1 MTQTTTTSLRAVMA
15 HVRRVNQL
23 SPHLTRV
30 TLHSPAFADLAYLGS
45 DQYIRLLLPTA
56 GQQQPR
62 LPLTDRWWPDML
74 AMPADERPILRNY
87 TVADLR
93 PGGAEMDVDFVRHG
107 DVGPATRWANRATA
121 GDAVGVIEQGVLHE
135 VRFDADEY
143 LIVGDETALPAAAGV
158 LLALPRPVT
167 ATALLEVPAPHD
179 RRELPSLADATV
191 RYLSR
196 LDPHAQPG
204 LLLPDA
210 VRDWRPTGNRVV
222 AWVAGEQS
230 MVKSVRRILVRAGL
244 PKADICFHGY
254 FKFGKA
260 QY

>member
-1 MTQTTTTSLRAVMA
+1 MNELT
-15 HVRRVNQL
+15 
-23 SPHLTRV
+23 PHLTRV
-30 TLHSPAFADLAYLGS
+30 TLHSPAFAELSYLGS
-45 DQYIRLLLPTA
+45 DQYLRLLLPTQ
-56 GQQQPR
+56 GQPEPR
-62 LPLTDRWWPDML
+62 LPLTDRWWPEML
-74 AMPADERPILRNY
+74 AMPAAERPILRNY

-93 PGGAEMDVDFVRHG
+93 PGAAEMDIDFVRHG
-107 DVGPATRWANRATA
+107 DAGPATRWVNRATT

-135 VRFDADEY
+135 VRTDADEY

-158 LLALPRPVT
+158 LLALPRTVT
-167 ATALLEVPAPHD
+167 ATALLEVPAPAD
-179 RRELPSLADATV
+179 RRDLPSLATTAV

-196 LDPHAQPG
+196 HDPHAQPG
-204 LLLPDA
+204 LLLADA
-210 VRDWRPTGNRVV
+210 VRDWRPSHDRVV

-254 FKFGKA
+254 FKFGSA

>member
-1 MTQTTTTSLRAVMA
+1 MA
-15 HVRRVNQL
+15 HVRRVNEL

-30 TLHSPAFADLAYLGS
+30 TLHSPGFAELSYLGS

-56 GQQQPR
+56 SQAEPR
-62 LPLTDRWWPDML
+62 LPLTDRWWPDMV

-93 PGGAEMDVDFVRHG
+93 PGVAEMDVDFVRHG
-107 DVGPATRWANRATA
+107 DAGPATRWVNRAGPGA
-121 GDAVGVIEQGVLHE
+121 AVGVIEQGVLHE
-135 VRFDADEY
+135 VRGDADEY

-158 LLALPRPVT
+158 LLALPRTVT
-167 ATALLEVPAPHD
+167 ATVLLEVPAPED
-179 RRELPSLADATV
+179 RRALASLAPANV
-191 RYLSR
+191 RYLPR
-196 LDPHAQPG
+196 FDPHDQPG
-204 LLLPDA
+204 LLLADA
-210 VRDWRPTGNRVV
+210 VRDWRPTGHRAI

-254 FKFGKA
+254 FKFGSA

>member
-93 PGGAEMDVDFVRHG
+93 PGTAEMDVDFVRHG
-107 DVGPATRWANRATA
+107 DVGPATRWVNRAAA
-121 GDAVGVIEQGVLHE
+121 GAAVGVIEQGVLHE
-135 VRFDADEY
+135 IRADADEY
-143 LIVGDETALPAAAGV
+143 
-158 LLALPRPVT
+158 
-167 ATALLEVPAPHD
+167 
-179 RRELPSLADATV
+179 
-191 RYLSR
+191 
-196 LDPHAQPG
+196 
-204 LLLPDA
+204 
-210 VRDWRPTGNRVV
+210 
-222 AWVAGEQS
+222 
-230 MVKSVRRILVRAGL
+230 
-244 PKADICFHGY
+244 
-254 FKFGKA
+254 
-260 QY
+260 

>member
-1 MTQTTTTSLRAVMA
+1 MTQSTTTSIRAVPA
-15 HVRRVNQL
+15 RVRRVNQL

-30 TLHSPAFADLAYLGS
+30 TLHSPAFAELSFLGS
-45 DQYIRLLLPTA
+45 DQYLRLLLPRA
-56 GQQQPR
+56 HQSEPR

-74 AMPADERPILRNY
+74 AMPAAERPTLRNY

-93 PGGAEMDVDFVRHG
+93 PGTAEMDIDFVRHG
-107 DVGPATRWANRATA
+107 DVGPATRWVNRAA
-121 GDAVGVIEQGVLHE
+121 PGAAVGVIEQGLLHE
-135 VRFDADEY
+135 VRADVDEY

-167 ATALLEVPAPHD
+167 ATALLEVPAPED
-179 RRELPSLADATV
+179 QRDLPSLATTRV

-196 LDPHAQPG
+196 QDPHARPG
-204 LLLPDA
+204 SLLADA
-210 VRDWRPTGNRVV
+210 VRDWRPSGDRVV

-230 MVKSVRRILVRAGL
+230 MVKAVRRILVRAGV

-254 FKFGKA
+254 FKFGSA